1 MWLFRA
7 SDIAHSAKPWPI
19 HRKWS
24 MRVVQVIP
32 GGWRGVAVLG
42 VFNEF
47 FFLVIPGCVCV
58 GGYIYIRFLTYIPLR
73 IPGGWYVYT
82 Y

>member
-32 GGWRGVAVLG
+32 VWRGGGVG

-47 FFLVIPGCVCV
+47 FLGGRCGWV
-58 GGYIYIRFLTYIPLR
+58 GIYT
-73 IPGGWYVYT
+73 
-82 Y
+82 